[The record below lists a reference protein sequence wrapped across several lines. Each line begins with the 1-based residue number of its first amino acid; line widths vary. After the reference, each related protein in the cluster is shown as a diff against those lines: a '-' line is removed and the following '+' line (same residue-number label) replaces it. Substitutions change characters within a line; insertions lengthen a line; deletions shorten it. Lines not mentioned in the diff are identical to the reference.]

1 MLPADSK
8 ASPSPRSSRPSRC
21 PSHPLTQHPA
31 PGHRPHQPPPNSK
44 QPPASPPVWA
54 RKLRGQ
60 GLTDQP
66 GLPSAPSTSVLRLSQ
81 AWNLGDSQAG
91 AKSPP
96 VSTQHPVQDD
106 VCSQAWGPAA
116 WKPVSL
122 LCALGVMVTQLT
134 EALGA
139 VRESARDCR
148 WEKVLLRGDLLA
160 LTAAGTGS
168 HAFELPGPDFD
179 SMEAR

>member
-1 MLPADSK
+1 MSSCLQGQKEHPEADRGHLPRSRCQQTARP
-8 ASPSPRSSRPSRC
+8 AQVQGHPTPAGATPTCSPSI
-21 PSHPLTQHPA
+21 PA

-66 GLPSAPSTSVLRLSQ
+66 GLPSVPSTSVLRLSQ

-96 VSTQHPVQDD
+96 VSTQHPAQDD
-106 VCSQAWGPAA
+106 VCSQACSLEACFPPLCTGGNDDPAHRG
-116 WKPVSL
+116 
-122 LCALGVMVTQLT
+122 LGGCT
-134 EALGA
+134 
-139 VRESARDCR
+139 
-148 WEKVLLRGDLLA
+148 
-160 LTAAGTGS
+160 
-168 HAFELPGPDFD
+168 
-179 SMEAR
+179 